1 VTGIVTNLKF
11 GNRNA
16 GFMETEGYDLDVS
29 YRLDTRFGKFNAR
42 LATTYVSK
50 RPTAPPT
57 TARSSR
63 SSPTASAALSASVPT
78 WCWAGS
84 GATSAQLDR
93 ALLLRREGTCSNI
106 ALYPDECSDPGVY
119 APWYKGA
126 RNYNE
131 RGAVTFHDVQVRYS
145 LPWDATVSV
154 GANNVFEKTG
164 PVMYSKPNSAFSYY
178 GGFDIGRFIYMKYQ
192 QRF

>member
-1 VTGIVTNLKF
+1 
-11 GNRNA
+11 
-16 GFMETEGYDLDVS
+16 MS
-29 YRLDTRFGKFNAR
+29 YRLDTRFGKFNVNS
-42 LATTYVSK
+42 ATVSSATYRTSNDSSIVPIVTNGSAF
-50 RPTAPPT
+50 RVRSNLVLGYEGNFGASW
-57 TARSSR
+57 TARYY
-63 SSPTASAALSASVPT
+63 
-78 WCWAGS
+78 S
-84 GATSAQLDR
+84 GVK
-93 ALLLRREGTCSNI
+93 ETCSNI

-164 PVMYSKPNSAFSYY
+164 RSCSKRTRPSRTTVVTISAASSTCTSSASDPSRCDGADDHGPSGPWF
-178 GGFDIGRFIYMKYQ
+178 
-192 QRF
+192 